1 MSKVFSCLSRAGG
14 CRRFKIFRRRRAIK
28 QARAFAFCLF
38 TFYFCL
44 LRLVS
49 YLFMTSIDYP
59 LWAWIT
65 FFAIVLTALAVDLGI
80 ANRRSHAPTRRET
93 FAWSAVWV
101 SLALAFKGFI
111 YWMVNSH
118 FGDHTLALTKTKEF
132 FTGYLIE
139 LSLSVDNLFVFLL
152 IFNYFKVPK
161 KYQHRVLF
169 WGIFM
174 ALVLRM
180 VMIFAGAELVE
191 KFHWLLY
198 VFGAFLVY
206 TGIKMLKE
214 DDDFN
219 PEENPVVKFTT
230 RFVRISKHYDG
241 EKFFVTQEGKRTGTL
256 LLLVLIVINV
266 VDLVFAVDSIPA
278 IFGITTD
285 RFVVY
290 TSNIFAILGLR
301 TFFFLLLDMAEKFH
315 LLKYGLAF
323 VLSFIGLKMLLPL
336 LAEGLIMITGQDHNS
351 ATASFLQRFLKHEFD
366 QTVINLSLAIV
377 VGALILS
384 IILSLIFPAKENAE
398 VDGDAQ

>member
-1 MSKVFSCLSRAGG
+1 
-14 CRRFKIFRRRRAIK
+14 
-28 QARAFAFCLF
+28 
-38 TFYFCL
+38 
-44 LRLVS
+44 
-49 YLFMTSIDYP
+49 MTSIEYP
-59 LWAWIT
+59 LWAWIS
-65 FFAIVLTALAVDLGI
+65 FFVLVLAALAVDLGI
-80 ANRRSHAPTRRET
+80 ANRNSHAPTRRET
-93 FAWSAVWV
+93 FAWSAVWI
-101 SLALAFKGFI
+101 SLALLFNGFV
-111 YWMVNSH
+111 YWMVNNH
-118 FGDHTLALTKTKEF
+118 FNNHDLALTKTKEF

-191 KFHWLLY
+191 KFHWVLY

-206 TGIKMLKE
+206 TGIKMLRE

-219 PEENPVVKFTT
+219 PEENAVVKFTT

-241 EKFFVTQEGKRTGTL
+241 EKFFVTMDGKRTGTL

-285 RFVVY
+285 KFIVY

-323 VLSFIGLKMLLPL
+323 VLSFIGVKMLLPL
-336 LAEGLIMITGQDHNS
+336 LAEGLIMVLGQDNHS
-351 ATASFLQRFLKHEFD
+351 ATANFLHRFLNHDFD
-366 QTVINLSLAIV
+366 QTVINLSLATV
-377 VGALILS
+377 VVALILS
-384 IILSLIFPAKENAE
+384 IILSLMFPAKEKAQPDEAE
-398 VDGDAQ
+398 